1 MWSTLTLGFWR
12 SLPHIGLR
20 NFTAH
25 HLIPT
30 KANHTS
36 YIPSPERRRRRPLSS
51 SHKNE
56 PAAIEPTAHDY
67 LVLKITHPDS
77 RYHEWLRCSRPSTV
91 RSQGIS
97 YECGDA
103 HCPVWESR
111 GPEGIRKFRILRG
124 ALKIVYMLWIYHLIH
139 GIKIFCFKHFLIYC
153 LPIMSIHSEGWRQE
167 NQIVARRRNSF
178 EYKLWLNLKSDILMS
193 NFQLFFLK
201 NIK

>member
-1 MWSTLTLGFWR
+1 MGKQISGAMPAGLGFNNAQIIYNLISRHVQTSRIWLKLVSNCAR
-12 SLPHIGLR
+12 TGTQGLINPKKSCR
-20 NFTAH
+20 TNGCVS
-25 HLIPT
+25 
-30 KANHTS
+30 N
-36 YIPSPERRRRRPLSS
+36 
-51 SHKNE
+51 
-56 PAAIEPTAHDY
+56 
-67 LVLKITHPDS
+67 V
-77 RYHEWLRCSRPSTV
+77 
-91 RSQGIS
+91 
-97 YECGDA
+97 A

-124 ALKIVYMLWIYHLIH
+124 ALKIVSMLWIYHLIH

-178 EYKLWLNLKSDILMS
+178 EYKLWLNLKNDILMS